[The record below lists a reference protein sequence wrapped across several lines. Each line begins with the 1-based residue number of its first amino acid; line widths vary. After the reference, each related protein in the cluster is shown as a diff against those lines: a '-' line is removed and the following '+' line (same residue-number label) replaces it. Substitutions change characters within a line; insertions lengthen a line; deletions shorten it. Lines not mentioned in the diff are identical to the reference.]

1 VQRDDLV
8 QWAEQLV
15 ERDIVNMG
23 NQAAIRLL
31 DEKISEYKQT
41 LARMTPDG
49 DLRRQF
55 EQEIRAL
62 TIKQQQLGKL

>member
-1 VQRDDLV
+1 MLRDDLV
-8 QWAEQLV
+8 QWAEQMV

-31 DEKISEYKQT
+31 EETIAGYKQS
-41 LARMTPDG
+41 LSKMTPDG
-49 DLRRQF
+49 DLRRQY

-62 TIKQQQLGKL
+62 AAKQQLLGKL